1 MKSKVRAILSI
12 SLCSVLQIAI
22 AEGIAL
28 PEIAKQVRPAT
39 VLLSVSNCNGK
50 LIGTGTGFLISADG
64 LIVTNNHVIQG
75 GCEISVKLET
85 GVTYTVAGTV
95 ARNSKSDIALL
106 KINGAKLP
114 YVKFGDA
121 GATEVGQQ
129 IAVIGNPLGLEGSLS
144 EGVIAAKR
152 DFEGQRWLQITAAI
166 SPGSSGSPVVNS
178 AGEVVGIATLLFRG
192 GQSLNLAVPADVA
205 QSMVS
210 QSTSQPKLVPLAESA
225 KEMSDEDRNLLR
237 DPEFSEVFDVV
248 EKDDHARAIAMLQS
262 LISKHPSNW
271 QLKAMLIAQYEAVGF
286 YDKVEAYLQQEIQS
300 NPSKYSNWERLG
312 DVYKEQ
318 RKYELAAE
326 AYRQAVVC
334 FEREN
339 TSKPVDGFG
348 LWAAGELYRKIGN
361 TKKSQEFFARFE
373 ELKRSDKL
381 RNPFEIPRK

>member
-1 MKSKVRAILSI
+1 
-12 SLCSVLQIAI
+12 
-22 AEGIAL
+22 
-28 PEIAKQVRPAT
+28 
-39 VLLSVSNCNGK
+39 
-50 LIGTGTGFLISADG
+50 
-64 LIVTNNHVIQG
+64 
-75 GCEISVKLET
+75 
-85 GVTYTVAGTV
+85 
-95 ARNSKSDIALL
+95 
-106 KINGAKLP
+106 
-114 YVKFGDA
+114 
-121 GATEVGQQ
+121 
-129 IAVIGNPLGLEGSLS
+129 
-144 EGVIAAKR
+144 
-152 DFEGQRWLQITAAI
+152 
-166 SPGSSGSPVVNS
+166 
-178 AGEVVGIATLLFRG
+178 
-192 GQSLNLAVPADVA
+192 
-205 QSMVS
+205 
-210 QSTSQPKLVPLAESA
+210 
-225 KEMSDEDRNLLR
+225 MSDEDRNLLR

-381 RNPFEIPRK
+381 RNPFEITRK